1 MICISIVYS
10 KRNRTKPKDIA
21 YGLYLYFLGLSYR
34 NAAKALNRFVER
46 SHVSIWKWV
55 QHYKPQRVS
64 YNRSKFSDF
73 IIDETQVKVGHHY
86 FWIWI
91 AIKSD
96 GKKDHTW

>member
-1 MICISIVYS
+1 MF
-10 KRNRTKPKDIA
+10 PF
-21 YGLYLYFLGLSYR
+21 G
-34 NAAKALNRFVER
+34 
-46 SHVSIWKWV
+46 KWV

-73 IIDETQVKVGHHY
+73 IIDETQVKVGHNY

-96 GKKDHTW
+96 GKTILGNYISSERNMLIVGRKISKFINKQIRKT

>member
-55 QHYKPQRVS
+55 QHYKLQRVS
-64 YNRSKFSDF
+64 YNRSKFSEF
-73 IIDETQVKVGHHY
+73 IIVNETQVKVGHHY

-96 GKKDHTW
+96 GKKDHT